1 MQKEVGARMSGQKPS
16 LGRIVLVPDNPVHNN
31 GAHVAPAII
40 THVNSD
46 TSVNVRVLAD
56 ASDGPE
62 CRRSITLVDEL
73 PVEYDASTKNVWC
86 WPPRA

>member
-1 MQKEVGARMSGQKPS
+1 MSGQKPS

-40 THVNSD
+40 TRVWSE
-46 TSVNVRVLAD
+46 TTVNVRVLAD

-62 CRRSITLVDEL
+62 WRTSAVLVDEL
-73 PVEYDASTKNVWC
+73 PAEYDVSTKNVWC
-86 WPPRA
+86 WPPRV